1 MYRLVSLVHV
11 SLFFLNH
18 RSKVKRTYFFHSVTK
33 PTEKRWSEMAFQ
45 VRNRTIFAYESTKH
59 WNQCA
64 IIENIACSLA
74 IRWFSYRSDYFRF
87 WKIVRTYPRKRNV
100 IFFSF
105 SSLILSRIAILY
117 RFNWSGK
124 PSWWFHHVIQ
134 CFFSPSFAIRT
145 GTELDAWPIFPYSII
160 LKIQM
165 KFTKIYPS

>member
-33 PTEKRWSEMAFQ
+33 RTEKRWSEMAFQ

-105 SSLILSRIAILY
+105 SSLILSHIAILY

-134 CFFSPSFAIRT
+134 WFFLPLIRNSDWNRIGCLT
-145 GTELDAWPIFPYSII
+145 NFSLLDYIKDTNEIH
-160 LKIQM
+160 
-165 KFTKIYPS
+165 